1 MSAHL
6 AHLELSVC
14 QWKAGKAGK
23 LRQLSQLYKVNCHES
38 DKRSC
43 RCRCCYVTG
52 MKTRRE
58 EDRKEDEDEASV
70 VVALIEEEG
79 LRRRGKKG
87 YLSGSDS
94 VKVLPS
100 SRLREGT
107 S

>member
-1 MSAHL
+1 
-6 AHLELSVC
+6 
-14 QWKAGKAGK
+14 
-23 LRQLSQLYKVNCHES
+23 
-38 DKRSC
+38 
-43 RCRCCYVTG
+43 

-70 VVALIEEEG
+70 VVGLIEEEG

-107 S
+107 T